1 MIYLDN
7 AATTQMHEHVVREM
21 LPYLYGDYGNP
32 SALYKAGRTAQEA
45 VRKARKQ
52 VADFLHTT
60 PEHIVFTSGG
70 SEGNNM
76 ILRGLAD
83 HLKDNGKTTIIT
95 TPVEHSSVLRVMD
108 YLIKLGFDIRYLPV
122 STGGSVEIDHLED
135 YIDDT
140 VGLFSVMYVNNETGA
155 VNPIKEIAR
164 VCDAHGIL
172 FHSDCVQAAAA
183 FDIDVVDLGVD
194 FITMSAHKVHGPKGI
209 GAVYIRDL
217 RDTPYIT
224 PLVIGGKEQ
233 EGGLRGGTENVPG
246 IVGFGKAC
254 ELMKP
259 PENFRPLFLYEL
271 SAALAKLHPEK
282 FAGVYVN
289 GTGNIANTILNIE
302 VQGVDAETLVL
313 LMDVNGVAVSAGS
326 ACHSHSMEP
335 SHVLKAMGLS
345 DSEARSSVRI
355 SASSFQTEKDIVDAA
370 HIMAQCICKLV
381 NMNAEHETQEDNDEG

>member
-7 AATTQMHEHVVREM
+7 AATTQMHEYVVREM

-32 SALYKAGRTAQEA
+32 GAIYKMGRTAQEA

-76 ILRGLAD
+76 VLRGLAD
-83 HLKDNGKTTIIT
+83 HLKENGKTTIVT
-95 TPVEHSSVLRVMD
+95 TPIEHSSVLRVMD

-122 STGGSVEIDHLED
+122 STGGSVDISHIED

-155 VNPIKEIAR
+155 VNQIKEIAQ

-183 FDIDVVDLGVD
+183 FDIDVEDIGVA
-194 FITMSAHKVHGPKGI
+194 FITMSAHKIHGPKGV
-209 GAVYIRDL
+209 GAIYIRDL

-259 PENFRPLFLYEL
+259 PEKFRSLFLYEL
-271 SAALAKLHPEK
+271 SAALADLNPAK
-282 FAGVYVN
+282 FAGIYVN

-302 VQGVDAETLVL
+302 VQGVDAETLIL

-326 ACHSHSMEP
+326 ACHSHSIEP

-381 NMNAEHETQEDNDEG
+381 NLNAEHETQEET